1 MTKRKTRKASWLLTV
16 ASAYSVLPGC
26 SDDPATDQPDANVA
40 GRDSGVTVSAPRKDA
55 ATADGSNTP
64 IDTSG
69 GGEVIDTA
77 DDVDI
82 TTLIGVIFYP
92 PTEDDLPKMDAG
104 AMDTPPANDASAA
117 NDSSV
122 DIDMDFQVG
131 VVVLP
136 PDASV
141 LAEGALNGI
150 FVVPPR
156 SEP

>member
-26 SDDPATDQPDANVA
+26 SDEPATDQADANVA
-40 GRDSGVTVSAPRKDA
+40 SHDSGVTVSAPRKDA
-55 ATADGSNTP
+55 ATADGSSAP

-69 GGEVIDTA
+69 AGEVVDTA

-92 PTEDDLPKMDAG
+92 PTEGHLPQMDAG
-104 AMDTPPANDASAA
+104 ITNTPPATDASVANDASVA
-117 NDSSV
+117 
-122 DIDMDFQVG
+122 IDVKFPVG
-131 VVVLP
+131 VVVIP

-141 LAEGALNGI
+141 LAEGALSWI
-150 FVVPPR
+150 FVIPPR
-156 SEP
+156 TVP

>member
-26 SDDPATDQPDANVA
+26 SDDPATEQADANVA
-40 GRDSGVTVSAPRKDA
+40 SRDSGVTVSAPKKDA
-55 ATADGSNTP
+55 ASPDATST

-69 GGEVIDTA
+69 SGDVIDTA

-92 PTEDDLPKMDAG
+92 PTEDLPNMDAG
-104 AMDTPPANDASAA
+104 SADTPPATDASVANDA
-117 NDSSV
+117 SV
-122 DIDMDFQVG
+122 DIDVKFPVG
-131 VVVLP
+131 VVVVP

-141 LAEGALNGI
+141 LPEGALNGI
-150 FVVPPR
+150 IVVPPGT
-156 SEP
+156 